1 MHFSSDLDGVDPSA
15 TLGVG
20 TPVPGGLSI
29 RESHLRCETAAHTGR
44 LLGEPNPTRDQA
56 NQTGPL
62 AVWLITRPMGKPIL
76 YRALHSSSQPFC
88 SAMPLLDRS
97 LP

>member
-15 TLGVG
+15 TPGVG

-29 RESHLRCETAAHTGR
+29 RESHLRCETAARTGR
-44 LLGEPNPTRDQA
+44 LLGELNPTLDQA

-62 AVWLITRPMGKPIL
+62 AVWLITRAMGKTL
-76 YRALHSSSQPFC
+76 RYRALHSSSQPFC

>member
-1 MHFSSDLDGVDPSA
+1 MHRSFGLDGIDPA
-15 TLGVG
+15 AAPGVG

-56 NQTGPL
+56 NQTVPL
-62 AVWLITRPMGKPIL
+62 AVWLITRAMGKPIL